1 MHAAAVIR
9 ALQKRG
15 THCQLYGLGGPQL
28 ERLGMEL
35 IVDCRDIA
43 VVGIVEVLI
52 HYRQLLAKLEE
63 LRARLRDDPPD
74 LLVLV
79 DYPDFNLKLA
89 ETAKQLG
96 IKVLFYISPQVW
108 AWRKKRVKRIGKL
121 VDMMAV
127 LFPFEETFYQEANIP
142 VRFVGHPLVDEVKPS
157 MSVQAAKTFFG
168 VDPNAH
174 CIGLLPGSRK
184 GEVQRVLPTML
195 ETAELIE
202 KARQD
207 IHFVLPIAET
217 LDIQSIKDLIS
228 NRLKSH
234 LHLVNGHSY
243 DVMHAS
249 DALLCASGT
258 ATLEAALMGT
268 PMAITY
274 RINPLSYLILKRM
287 ITIPDIGLVNVVY
300 GQRIVQEFIQ
310 REARP
315 ERIAEEMQRLLF
327 DSDYKEKMKKQ
338 LNEVKEKMGQGGGAM
353 NVAKL
358 IEELLLP

>member
-1 MHAAAVIR
+1 MPHKIMISAGEASGDMHAAAVVR

-52 HYRQLLAKLEE
+52 HYRQLLTKLEE
-63 LRARLRDDPPD
+63 LKARLRDDPPD

-89 ETAKQLG
+89 EAAQQFG

-108 AWRKKRVKRIGKL
+108 AWRKKRVERIGKL

-127 LFPFEETFYQEANIP
+127 LFPFEEIFYQEVNIP

-157 MSVQAAKTFFG
+157 MSIQAAKTFFG

-184 GEVQRVLPTML
+184 GEVQRVLPIML
-195 ETAELIE
+195 ETAERIE
-202 KARQD
+202 KTSQD

-217 LDIQSIKDLIS
+217 LDIQNIKNLI
-228 NRLKSH
+228 N
-234 LHLVNGHSY
+234 N
-243 DVMHAS
+243 
-249 DALLCASGT
+249 
-258 ATLEAALMGT
+258 
-268 PMAITY
+268 
-274 RINPLSYLILKRM
+274 
-287 ITIPDIGLVNVVY
+287 
-300 GQRIVQEFIQ
+300 
-310 REARP
+310 
-315 ERIAEEMQRLLF
+315 
-327 DSDYKEKMKKQ
+327 
-338 LNEVKEKMGQGGGAM
+338 
-353 NVAKL
+353 
-358 IEELLLP
+358 